1 VNPGN
6 RTYACSDGEI
16 SVRVENAEQ
25 WHGLAVAIGR
35 PELSYEGAWDA
46 VRAAEPDGPVGRVVA
61 EHFTEDNAET
71 WGRRLTANEVP
82 YEPGA

>member
-16 SVRVENAEQ
+16 EVRVENAEQ

-46 VRAAEPDGPVGRVVA
+46 VRAADPNGPVGRVVA
-61 EHFTEDNAET
+61 EHFSEDGTET
-71 WGRRLTANEVP
+71 WRQRLEAHGVP
-82 YEPGA
+82 CTIA